1 MQDRGL
7 NNRLARRVNEP
18 FGVKRVTLL
27 AVAGFVTKI
36 MPYDSMFILH

>member
-7 NNRLARRVNEP
+7 NNRLARRVNP
-18 FGVKRVTLL
+18 FSVKRVTLL